1 MHERKRGDIAVC
13 FVTAAVFYE
22 YYVLRSG
29 PSTSCYCPL
38 PPPTVALIGVFYCII
53 FYLRLT
59 LNKMGLR
66 VPALRAASL
75 LFIFLSLA
83 STQRYSV
90 AAFVEPQHHSI
101 KKPQCAHPQ
110 TVKSNHNKFKNR
122 RQSVRLN
129 YADEWVDADI
139 NLAFN
144 TGGGSV
150 TATTSN
156 SKKLQEHKYRK
167 GVGRRFVTKLSRFW
181 YLFKEAI
188 RTKIERCTVY
198 VLECEDGKYYVG
210 STQNRKRRFEQHERG
225 RGSQWTRMYKPIRV
239 LREHRRIPSKFLLG
253 LESKITAE
261 CMLEFGVN
269 NVRGSYF
276 CSPRDYHVGDVDAL
290 TKFLGHYCDLNYR
303 KVSARLSQ
311 TLPGIPGKPHRRRA
325 TIPARCYCC
334 GKLGH
339 KASQCPERAPE
350 SM

>member
-1 MHERKRGDIAVC
+1 M
-13 FVTAAVFYE
+13 
-22 YYVLRSG
+22 
-29 PSTSCYCPL
+29 
-38 PPPTVALIGVFYCII
+38 
-53 FYLRLT
+53 
-59 LNKMGLR
+59 
-66 VPALRAASL
+66 
-75 LFIFLSLA
+75 FIFLSVA
-83 STQRYSV
+83 SIHRYSAASFV
-90 AAFVEPQHHSI
+90 ARQPQPHSV
-101 KKPQCAHPQ
+101 KKPQCAHPRAL
-110 TVKSNHNKFKNR
+110 KSNHNKFNNI
-122 RQSVRLN
+122 RQSSVCLN

-144 TGGGSV
+144 TGGGSI

-156 SKKLQEHKYRK
+156 SNKLPRHRYHK
-167 GVGRRFVTKLSRFW
+167 GVGRRFFTKLSRFW
-181 YLFKEAI
+181 YLIKEAI
-188 RTKIERCTVY
+188 RMKIEKCTVY

-239 LREHRRIPSKFLLG
+239 LREHRRIPPKFLLG

-311 TLPGIPGKPHRRRA
+311 TLPAIPGKPPRRRA

-334 GKLGH
+334 GNLGH